1 MPAKEEKEKRLEEI
15 LKEMKGVVVAFS
27 GGVDSTYLLAKAR
40 EVIQN
45 NVIAVT
51 AISPLHPLREIEE
64 AKERASQLK
73 VEHVLLESKELEN
86 AEFRSNPPH
95 RCYLCRKMLYS
106 HFRELARQKDISHI
120 LNGSNKD
127 DGEKAR
133 PGMRAA
139 LEYDVRSPLQE
150 AGLLKREIRQLAREA
165 GLPNWNKPALP
176 CLATRF
182 QYGEQLTLTKLEQ
195 VERSEDFLRSIG
207 FEKLRVRYHGEIA
220 RLELDSSMM
229 EEIMSR
235 RKKIAIVLQ
244 KLGFTYVT
252 LDLCS
257 AMEEK
262 E

>member
-1 MPAKEEKEKRLEEI
+1 MSAKEEKEKRLEEI
-15 LKEMKGVVVAFS
+15 LKEMNGVVVAFS

-40 EVIQN
+40 EVIKN

-64 AKERASQLK
+64 AKERANLLK

-95 RCYLCRKMLYS
+95 RCYLCRKMLYG
-106 HFRELARQKDISHI
+106 HFRELARQKNISHI

-127 DGEKAR
+127 DAEKAR

-139 LEYDVRSPLQE
+139 LEHDVRSPLQE
-150 AGLLKREIRQLAREA
+150 AGLLKREIRQLARKA
-165 GLPNWNKPALP
+165 GLSNWNKPALP

-220 RLELDSSMM
+220 RLELEGSMM
-229 EEIMSR
+229 EEVMNR
-235 RKKIAIVLQ
+235 RKEIAIVLQ